1 MAGCRPKVRYFL
13 NCCGLA
19 VFCRQPK
26 LEWKQ
31 LPSSVTSPRRGHERT
46 ATNLFDR
53 VEMLTSMRSANAE
66 NKNRLDPV
74 SKLSQYSLL

>member
-1 MAGCRPKVRYFL
+1 MAGCRPKVRYFW
-13 NCCGLA
+13 NYCGLA
-19 VFCRQPK
+19 VLCRQPK
-26 LEWKQ
+26 LEGKQ
-31 LPSSVTSPRRGHERT
+31 LPGSVTSPRRGHERT
-46 ATNLFDR
+46 STNLLYR